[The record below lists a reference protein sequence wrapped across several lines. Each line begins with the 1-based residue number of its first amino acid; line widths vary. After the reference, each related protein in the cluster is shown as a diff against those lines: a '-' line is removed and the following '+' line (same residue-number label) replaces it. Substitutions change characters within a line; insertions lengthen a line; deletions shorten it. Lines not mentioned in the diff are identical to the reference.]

1 MTMTDPIADYM
12 TRIRNALLVN
22 HDRVEVPLSKLKL
35 ELSNVLKEEG
45 YISDFEVIED
55 SPQSRIRIF
64 LSYAKDGSPAIT
76 KMARVSKP
84 GRRVYRRASEIKPVL
99 SGIGVG
105 IISTSRGMLTFE
117 KARQQGVGGEVICEI
132 W

>member
-1 MTMTDPIADYM
+1 MSMTDPIADYL
-12 TRIRNALLVN
+12 TRIRNALVVS

-35 ELSNVLKEEG
+35 ELSGVLKKEG

-55 SPQSRIRIF
+55 QPQSRIRIF
-64 LSYAKDGSPAIT
+64 LSYTPDGTPAIT
-76 KMARVSKP
+76 RLARVSKP
-84 GRRVYRRASEIKPVL
+84 GRRVYRRVSEIGPVL
-99 SGIGVG
+99 NGIGVG

-117 KARQQGVGGEVICEI
+117 QARQHGVGGEVICEI

>member
-1 MTMTDPIADYM
+1 M
-12 TRIRNALLVN
+12 VS

-35 ELSNVLKEEG
+35 ELSGVLKQEG

-55 SPQSRIRIF
+55 QPQSRIRIF
-64 LSYAKDGSPAIT
+64 LNYTPDGTPAIT
-76 KMARVSKP
+76 KLARVSKP
-84 GRRVYRRASEIKPVL
+84 GRRVYRRAAEIKPVL

-105 IISTSRGMLTFE
+105 IISTSRGMLTFDE
-117 KARQQGVGGEVICEI
+117 ARRHGVGGEVICEI